1 MHLKEAAFKPKD
13 VTESRST
20 ITSAVYVCA
29 CVVLHFW
36 ETDDCHTWAQICL
49 LIETFNIFFK
59 LNIICWFV
67 LFFPAMSQR
76 RVLLFLAD
84 Q

>member
-1 MHLKEAAFKPKD
+1 MSLNLDLQSPQLFM
-13 VTESRST
+13 
-20 ITSAVYVCA
+20 CA